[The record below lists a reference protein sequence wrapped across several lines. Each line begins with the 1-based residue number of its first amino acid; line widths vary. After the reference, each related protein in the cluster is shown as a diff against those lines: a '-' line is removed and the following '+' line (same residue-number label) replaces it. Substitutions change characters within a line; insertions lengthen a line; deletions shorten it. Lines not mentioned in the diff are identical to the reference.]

1 MYSGP
6 PYPFADKSSLQTA
19 AQEYDADATAATY
32 KYGPIASWDVS
43 AVTDMSDLFDGL
55 GQFNADISS
64 WDTSSVTDMTDM
76 FEVRSARATPWAE
89 TAPNSPPVTQ
99 PHVPASLREPP
110 VPPGRAPRC
119 PTQTRSSSVAHG
131 RAMRSFTPS
140 TARPGT
146 V

>member
-64 WDTSSVTDMTDM
+64 WDTSGVTDMESM
-76 FEVRSARATPWAE
+76 FAVRSARALPSACTVGAF
-89 TAPNSPPVTQ
+89 
-99 PHVPASLREPP
+99 PA
-110 VPPGRAPRC
+110 RC
-119 PTQTRSSSVAHG
+119 LHRD
-131 RAMRSFTPS
+131 
-140 TARPGT
+140 
-146 V
+146 

>member
-43 AVTDMSDLFDGL
+43 AVTDMSDLFFHL

-64 WDTSSVTDMTDM
+64 
-76 FEVRSARATPWAE
+76 
-89 TAPNSPPVTQ
+89 
-99 PHVPASLREPP
+99 
-110 VPPGRAPRC
+110 
-119 PTQTRSSSVAHG
+119 
-131 RAMRSFTPS
+131 
-140 TARPGT
+140 
-146 V
+146 